1 MLCET
6 KTKKCCFT
14 QYPSNREWIDSSSCC
29 VQRPTVPPSI
39 ISSNLNW
46 IHTSNPHS
54 QRRERKTEKD
64 SHKKGR
70 ERKRERERG
79 VCVMGFRGW
88 TDMDKRWG
96 AGEWWRWRNRKM
108 FTDALPNRAERNCIR
123 TRLTPPPISHT
134 CTYLPLKVH
143 TNIYILSINSHS
155 SYSNSINSNIWL
167 FIGRMGFFYFQ
178 TIWGWKRSVFFMCR
192 MNRWILLRTRMGE

>member
-6 KTKKCCFT
+6 KQKKCCFT

-96 AGEWWRWRNRKM
+96 RGSWRVVEMEKQKNVHWCTAKQSRTK
-108 FTDALPNRAERNCIR
+108 LHPYPPN
-123 TRLTPPPISHT
+123 PPLLSHT
-134 CTYLPLKVH
+134 HAHIYHWKCTQTFTSYL
-143 TNIYILSINSHS
+143 
-155 SYSNSINSNIWL
+155 
-167 FIGRMGFFYFQ
+167 
-178 TIWGWKRSVFFMCR
+178 
-192 MNRWILLRTRMGE
+192 